1 MVDPAN
7 TATAG
12 PRPARERSSSMTAIS
27 APTAAP
33 IGSVTLATVLAL
45 LGLGSDPA
53 EASGWRWSV
62 TPYAWAT
69 DVGVGATL
77 RGRTVIDEEISVDD
91 LMEDVETL
99 FQVRIEGQRGPFG
112 VSLDVFDVTLAD
124 AVSDVALPNGAGS
137 ADFDADMGMTIIDVA
152 GFLDPKGDGVGAS
165 FLYGARILNERAAVD
180 ATFSTGAS
188 IGDAAR
194 RYETNDTFIDV
205 LAGFRYTRRF
215 GSHVSLRMQA
225 DITTGGTE
233 YTWSAGPTL
242 SYAFGESGRHALL
255 AGYRRMDIRFKDEGE
270 LSSNLTLSGPL
281 LGFRASF

>member
-1 MVDPAN
+1 
-7 TATAG
+7 
-12 PRPARERSSSMTAIS
+12 MTALPALPAVTS
-27 APTAAP
+27 
-33 IGSVTLATVLAL
+33 IGSVTLATALTL

-62 TPYAWAT
+62 TPYGWAT

-77 RGRTVIDEEISVDD
+77 RGRTVVDEEISVGD
-91 LMEDVETL
+91 LLEDVETL
-99 FQVRIEGQRGPFG
+99 VQVRIEGQKGPFG

-124 AVSDVALPNGAGS
+124 AVNDLALPNGAGT
-137 ADFDADMGMTIIDVA
+137 ADLDADMGMTIIDLA

-165 FLYGARILNERAAVD
+165 FLYGTRIINERAEVD
-180 ATFSTGAS
+180 AAFSPGTAIS
-188 IGDAAR
+188 DLER
-194 RYETNDTFIDV
+194 RYEANDTFVDV

-215 GSHVSLRMQA
+215 GTHVSLRMQA

-242 SYAFGESGRHALL
+242 GYAFGESGRHVLL
-255 AGYRRMDIRFKDEGE
+255 AGYRRMEIHFKDQGE
-270 LSSNLTLSGPL
+270 LSSDMTLSGPL